1 MPPTDDKPKL
11 RTRKKERTRKS
22 IITEATKL
30 FNEKPYDEVLL
41 EDIAEAAFISRQ
53 TLYNYFNNK
62 EDIHYAVGN
71 KIYEEEN
78 EEIEK
83 ILDTD
88 LTGKDQ
94 VLLICERLF
103 KNSKEKPIVLRVV
116 KDLWNNLN
124 SRNFSSTETYNQ
136 IAETIGREKMDELI
150 ENPET
155 LDEFVFEDYFDDFNL
170 MKEYLQFIRHN
181 YLWTKAIQKG
191 KQDGSIKN
199 QLPNMQIMQFMSF
212 VTWGT
217 INEVMR
223 RHSPLERVGMDL
235 DIFSTNV
242 IRLLA
247 HFLDNYQE

>member
-1 MPPTDDKPKL
+1 M
-11 RTRKKERTRKS
+11 TR
-22 IITEATKL
+22 I
-30 FNEKPYDEVLL
+30 VLL
-41 EDIAEAAFISRQ
+41 LSILFATSSALLGEEPAQQASRVARTKGLIAF
-53 TLYNYFNNK
+53 
-62 EDIHYAVGN
+62 
-71 KIYEEEN
+71 
-78 EEIEK
+78 
-83 ILDTD
+83 
-88 LTGKDQ
+88 
-94 VLLICERLF
+94 
-103 KNSKEKPIVLRVV
+103 
-116 KDLWNNLN
+116 W
-124 SRNFSSTETYNQ
+124 
-136 IAETIGREKMDELI
+136 
-150 ENPET
+150 
-155 LDEFVFEDYFDDFNL
+155 DFNL